1 MRLTRRGK
9 AVLAITLTGF
19 VLAWLF
25 GARALNAVV
34 LPAAIALVAAVLQ
47 VATLDTP
54 SVTRDVPPDGFP
66 GDTGTVTLS
75 FDADSPFGA
84 TVTDQLPDGLAG
96 DPVVETTVGATPATY
111 EVTYERRGAHDI
123 GLVTVAARD
132 VLGLAE
138 TELTVPGQDTVLV
151 FPTVHEVGPWARRSI
166 QSLHDVTRSEERD
179 EFDRLREYER
189 GDALRDIHWRS
200 SAKRDDLVVKE
211 FAADSMTDT
220 VSLTAGASAG
230 REDEMAEAAASVAA
244 VLVSA
249 GIPVTLTT
257 PGGRVSVGGSN
268 LTPILEHLSEVG
280 HGQPPTADADVT
292 VFADRETEVGIDGEV
307 WSFEAM
313 CDTGQGGRRGRAESR
328 DRDAAEVAA

>member
-1 MRLTRRGK
+1 MKLTRRGK
-9 AVLAITLTGF
+9 AVLVVTFGGF

-25 GARALNAVV
+25 GARSLNAVV

-47 VATLDTP
+47 IATLDAP
-54 SVTRDVPPDGFP
+54 SLTRDVPPDGFP

-123 GLVTVAARD
+123 GLATVTARD

-138 TELTVPGQDTVLV
+138 SELTVPGQNTVLV
-151 FPTVHEVGPWARRSI
+151 FPTVRDVAPWARRSI

-220 VSLTAGASAG
+220 VRLTAGASAG
-230 REDEMAEAAASVAA
+230 AEDEMAEAAASVAA
-244 VLVSA
+244 VLVTA

-257 PGGRVSVGGSN
+257 PSGRVSVGGSN
-268 LTPILEHLSEVG
+268 LTPILEHLAVAG
-280 HGQPPTADADVT
+280 RGQPPTPDADVT
-292 VFADRETEVGIDGEV
+292 VFADRETEVEVAGEV
-307 WSFEAM
+307 WSFGAM
-313 CDTGQGGRRGRAESR
+313 CDTGQDGRRERTGTR
-328 DRDAAEVAA
+328 DEDATEVAA

>member
-9 AVLAITLTGF
+9 AVLVVALSGLA
-19 VLAWLF
+19 LAWLF
-25 GARALNAVV
+25 GARSLNAVV
-34 LPAAIALVAAVLQ
+34 LPAAIALIAAVLQ
-47 VATLDTP
+47 VGTLDAP

-75 FDADSPFGA
+75 FDVDSPFGG
-84 TVTDQLPDGLAG
+84 TVSDQLSDGLSG

-111 EVTYERRGAHDI
+111 EVTYDRRGAHDV
-123 GLVTVAARD
+123 GLVSVTAQD

-151 FPTVHEVGPWARRSI
+151 YPTVHDVAPWAGRALRALYDVERS
-166 QSLHDVTRSEERD
+166 QERD

-211 FAADSMTDT
+211 FAADSMTDA
-220 VSLTAGASAG
+220 VSLTAGARAG
-230 REDEMAEAAASVAA
+230 YEDEMAEAAASVAA
-244 VLVSA
+244 VLVTA

-257 PGGRVSVGGSN
+257 PDGRISAGGSN
-268 LTPILEHLSEVG
+268 LTPILEHLAMAGRGE
-280 HGQPPTADADVT
+280 PPTPDADVT
-292 VFADRETEVGIDGEV
+292 VFADRETEVGVGGEV

-313 CDTGQGGRRGRAESR
+313 CDAAPGTQRRGTGER
-328 DRDAAEVAA
+328 DGDATEVIA

>member
-1 MRLTRRGK
+1 MRLTGRGR
-9 AVLAITLTGF
+9 AVLVVTLSGF

-25 GARALNAVV
+25 GARSLNAVV

-47 VATLDTP
+47 VASLDVP

-84 TVTDQLPDGLAG
+84 TVTDQLSAGLSG

-123 GLVTVAARD
+123 GLVTVTARD

-138 TELTVPGQDTVLV
+138 AELTVPGQDTVLV
-151 FPTVHEVGPWARRSI
+151 FPTLRDVTPGARHSL
-166 QSLHDVTRSEERD
+166 QSLYDVTRSEERD

-211 FAADSMTDT
+211 FAADSMTDS
-220 VSLTAGASAG
+220 VDITAGARAG
-230 REDEMAEAAASVAA
+230 YDDEMAEAAASVAA
-244 VLVSA
+244 VLVNA

-257 PGGRVSVGGSN
+257 PTGRVSVGGNN
-268 LTPILEHLSEVG
+268 LTPVLEHLAVAG
-280 HGQPPTADADVT
+280 HGQPPTPDADVT
-292 VFADRETEVGIDGEV
+292 VFADRETEVGIGGEV

-313 CDTGQGGRRGRAESR
+313 CDAARGGRRKRAGT
-328 DRDAAEVAA
+328 RDAAEVAA